1 MTSRHDVDDSFSL
14 LFVLQGG
21 GDPNVFQGVGDLA
34 EHVPYICQAFGEELK
49 NPAIRSYRRAPCNRV
64 VRNGHFQKACLHKR
78 HDMPLIIQVYRFQL
92 LMDQNILFASRLRAV
107 LEYRQDLLTD
117 LLTGKKS
124 RMNGQHGKK
133 VASIVIPDV
142 SSLSCTLP
150 VPPERLTAVLAASQ
164 RPH

>member
-1 MTSRHDVDDSFSL
+1 
-14 LFVLQGG
+14 
-21 GDPNVFQGVGDLA
+21 
-34 EHVPYICQAFGEELK
+34 
-49 NPAIRSYRRAPCNRV
+49 
-64 VRNGHFQKACLHKR
+64 
-78 HDMPLIIQVYRFQL
+78 MPLIIQVYRFQL
-92 LMDQNILFASRLRAV
+92 LMDQYILFASRLRAV
-107 LEYRQDLLTD
+107 LEYRQYLLTDLLTD

-133 VASIVIPDV
+133 VASIIISDV

>member
-1 MTSRHDVDDSFSL
+1 
-14 LFVLQGG
+14 
-21 GDPNVFQGVGDLA
+21 
-34 EHVPYICQAFGEELK
+34 
-49 NPAIRSYRRAPCNRV
+49 
-64 VRNGHFQKACLHKR
+64 
-78 HDMPLIIQVYRFQL
+78 MPLIIQVYRFQL
-92 LMDQNILFASRLRAV
+92 LMDQYILFASRLRAV
-107 LEYRQDLLTD
+107 LEYRQYLLTDLLTN

-133 VASIVIPDV
+133 VASIIISDV